1 LIHWYS
7 NNVEN
12 EHIEAL
18 EMRKMRKED
27 LENDYRVVEEDKMI
41 EIKVNNNIG

>member
-1 LIHWYS
+1 
-7 NNVEN
+7 
-12 EHIEAL
+12 
-18 EMRKMRKED
+18 MRKMRKED